1 MMDNTIKM
9 CKLLTKLSSKD
20 FKKNIQ
26 LNLYYVVMIV
36 MYSAIMYGINIIYSK
51 DYVIQ
56 HIEYFNVDNILL
68 MTRIMAGCFFL
79 LALGIILYLDNYLFN
94 YQKNKYY
101 LLRTMGLS
109 RRIISYKILVER
121 LIGSIIGLLIGIIIG
136 TIFNY
141 FLTKYILEVMETT
154 ITISFKLYKDA
165 LALTILGNAILLLV
179 TFIKNVKRFK
189 SIELKELLT
198 VEKKIKIG
206 KIPSV
211 KANIIS
217 IIVIGIMGIGVLR
230 YYDYV
235 QHLQEITDNVK
246 NLLIFLVI
254 ILAILA
260 IRSFIYAGINL
271 QTRKRLKKQYHSIED
286 IILLTELTTY
296 SKRLKFMMFSSSII
310 LLFCIVVPVMANILF
325 TWSHSFNQYKGSY
338 DIEVNSIYNYIKEP
352 DKIGEI
358 EIDFLN
364 EYLESQDVHANKFI
378 KVKNYLANPDLF
390 KNRRRGMFPPYIISL
405 DDYNCVRSASGLE
418 KVSLN
423 KDEFLVHKYKTEQNV
438 FSDKKIVL
446 SNGVTLKN
454 SQKEFTDSVAGESLF
469 NTDNPYV
476 IVVNA
481 YAVEGLL
488 KVSETVLIDTQD
500 RITYSQAEKI
510 EKDILTELNNSEI
523 YESNRKY
530 NKEDDF
536 FRIFEVTMQTISN
549 NQFVTFT
556 ILVNLLSI
564 YLFIIGMVLNLS
576 ILSLNYL
583 FIMRSHVDNI
593 KVYRRLGVNEKES
606 SDIRKKESRYI
617 YTTPLVCAGV
627 FLSIILGVYI
637 SLNYA
642 EIHAYVSIKGVILNA
657 SRYLLLVIGMTVLY
671 AFITMRIIK
680 KGEKDTYVQ

>member
-109 RRIISYKILVER
+109 RRMISYKILVER

-235 QHLQEITDNVK
+235 QHLQEIPDNVK

>member
-68 MTRIMAGCFFL
+68 ITRIMAGCFFL

-235 QHLQEITDNVK
+235 QHLQEIPDNVK

>member
-1 MMDNTIKM
+1 MDNTIKM

-235 QHLQEITDNVK
+235 QHLQEIPDNVK

-530 NKEDDF
+530 NKEDGF

>member
-1 MMDNTIKM
+1 MDNTIKM

-26 LNLYYVVMIV
+26 LNLYHVVMIV

-68 MTRIMAGCFFL
+68 ITRIMAGCFFL

-235 QHLQEITDNVK
+235 QHLQEIPDNVK

>member
-1 MMDNTIKM
+1 MDNTIKM

-136 TIFNY
+136 TVFNY
-141 FLTKYILEVMETT
+141 FLTKHILEVMETT

-235 QHLQEITDNVK
+235 QHLQEIPDNVK

-271 QTRKRLKKQYHSIED
+271 QTRKRLKKQYHNIED

-364 EYLESQDVHANKFI
+364 EYLESQDVHVNKFI

-488 KVSETVLIDTQD
+488 KVSETVLIDTQN

-523 YESNRKY
+523 YELNRIY

-536 FRIFEVTMQTISN
+536 FKIFEVTMQTISN

>member
-189 SIELKELLT
+189 SIQLKELLT

-235 QHLQEITDNVK
+235 QHLQEIPDNVK

>member
-1 MMDNTIKM
+1 MDNTIKM

-235 QHLQEITDNVK
+235 QHLQEIPDNVK

-606 SDIRKKESRYI
+606 SDIREKESRYI

>member
-1 MMDNTIKM
+1 MDNTIKM

-109 RRIISYKILVER
+109 RRIISYKILFER

-235 QHLQEITDNVK
+235 QHLQEIPDNVK

>member
-1 MMDNTIKM
+1 MDNTIKM

-68 MTRIMAGCFFL
+68 MTRIMVGCFFL

-136 TIFNY
+136 TVFNY

-217 IIVIGIMGIGVLR
+217 IIVIGIIGIGVLR

-235 QHLQEITDNVK
+235 QHLQEIPDNVK
-246 NLLIFLVI
+246 NLLIFFVI

-271 QTRKRLKKQYHSIED
+271 QTRKRLKKQYHNIED

-364 EYLESQDVHANKFI
+364 EYLESQDVHVNKFI

-510 EKDILTELNNSEI
+510 EKDILAELNNSEI
-523 YESNRKY
+523 YESNRIY

-536 FRIFEVTMQTISN
+536 FKIFEVTMQTISN

>member
-235 QHLQEITDNVK
+235 QHLQEIPDNVK

-536 FRIFEVTMQTISN
+536 FKIFEVTMQTISN

>member
-1 MMDNTIKM
+1 MDNTIKM

-235 QHLQEITDNVK
+235 QHLQEIPDNVK

-556 ILVNLLSI
+556 IVVNLLSI

>member
-1 MMDNTIKM
+1 MDNTIKM

-235 QHLQEITDNVK
+235 QHLQEIPDNVK

-310 LLFCIVVPVMANILF
+310 LFFCIVVPVMANILF

>member
-1 MMDNTIKM
+1 MDNTIKM

-235 QHLQEITDNVK
+235 QHLQEIPDNVK

-390 KNRRRGMFPPYIISL
+390 KNRRRRMFPPYIISL

>member
-1 MMDNTIKM
+1 MDNTIKM

-136 TIFNY
+136 TVFNY

-217 IIVIGIMGIGVLR
+217 IIVIGIIGIGVLR

-235 QHLQEITDNVK
+235 QHLQEIPDNVK

-271 QTRKRLKKQYHSIED
+271 QTRKRLKKQYHNIED

-523 YESNRKY
+523 YESNRIY

-627 FLSIILGVYI
+627 FLCIILGVYI

-680 KGEKDTYVQ
+680 KGEKDIYVQ

>member
-1 MMDNTIKM
+1 MDNTIKM

-235 QHLQEITDNVK
+235 QHLQEIPDNVK

-617 YTTPLVCAGV
+617 YTTTLVCAGV

>member
-1 MMDNTIKM
+1 MDNTIKM

-235 QHLQEITDNVK
+235 QHLQEIPDNVK

-418 KVSLN
+418 NVSLN

>member
-1 MMDNTIKM
+1 MDNTIKM

-235 QHLQEITDNVK
+235 QHLQEIPDNVK

-352 DKIGEI
+352 HKIGEI

>member
-1 MMDNTIKM
+1 MDNTIKM

-235 QHLQEITDNVK
+235 QHLQEIPDNVK

-260 IRSFIYAGINL
+260 IRSFIYAVINL

>member
-1 MMDNTIKM
+1 MDNTIKI

-136 TIFNY
+136 TVFNY

-235 QHLQEITDNVK
+235 QHLQEIPDNVK

-271 QTRKRLKKQYHSIED
+271 QTRKRLKKQYHNIED

-454 SQKEFTDSVAGESLF
+454 SQREFTDSVAGESLF

-642 EIHAYVSIKGVILNA
+642 EIHAYVSIKSVILNA

>member
-1 MMDNTIKM
+1 M
-9 CKLLTKLSSKD
+9 
-20 FKKNIQ
+20 
-26 LNLYYVVMIV
+26 
-36 MYSAIMYGINIIYSK
+36 
-51 DYVIQ
+51 
-56 HIEYFNVDNILL
+56 
-68 MTRIMAGCFFL
+68 
-79 LALGIILYLDNYLFN
+79 
-94 YQKNKYY
+94 
-101 LLRTMGLS
+101 
-109 RRIISYKILVER
+109 
-121 LIGSIIGLLIGIIIG
+121 
-136 TIFNY
+136 
-141 FLTKYILEVMETT
+141 
-154 ITISFKLYKDA
+154 
-165 LALTILGNAILLLV
+165 
-179 TFIKNVKRFK
+179 
-189 SIELKELLT
+189 
-198 VEKKIKIG
+198 
-206 KIPSV
+206 
-211 KANIIS
+211 
-217 IIVIGIMGIGVLR
+217 
-230 YYDYV
+230 
-235 QHLQEITDNVK
+235 
-246 NLLIFLVI
+246 
-254 ILAILA
+254 
-260 IRSFIYAGINL
+260 
-271 QTRKRLKKQYHSIED
+271 
-286 IILLTELTTY
+286 
-296 SKRLKFMMFSSSII
+296 
-310 LLFCIVVPVMANILF
+310 
-325 TWSHSFNQYKGSY
+325 
-338 DIEVNSIYNYIKEP
+338 
-352 DKIGEI
+352 
-358 EIDFLN
+358 
-364 EYLESQDVHANKFI
+364 
-378 KVKNYLANPDLF
+378 
-390 KNRRRGMFPPYIISL
+390 
-405 DDYNCVRSASGLE
+405 
-418 KVSLN
+418 
-423 KDEFLVHKYKTEQNV
+423 
-438 FSDKKIVL
+438 L

>member
-1 MMDNTIKM
+1 MDNTIKM

-68 MTRIMAGCFFL
+68 ITRIMAGCFFL

-235 QHLQEITDNVK
+235 QHLQEIPDNVK

>member
-1 MMDNTIKM
+1 MDNTIKM

-235 QHLQEITDNVK
+235 QHLQEIPDNVK

-481 YAVEGLL
+481 YAVEVLL

>member
-198 VEKKIKIG
+198 VEKKIIIG

-235 QHLQEITDNVK
+235 QHLQEIPDNVK

>member
-1 MMDNTIKM
+1 MDNTIKM

-154 ITISFKLYKDA
+154 ITISFKLYNDA

-235 QHLQEITDNVK
+235 QHLQEIPDNVK

-642 EIHAYVSIKGVILNA
+642 EIHAYVSIKCVILNA

>member
-1 MMDNTIKM
+1 MDNTIKM

-68 MTRIMAGCFFL
+68 MTCIMAGCFFL

-235 QHLQEITDNVK
+235 QHLQEIPDNVK

>member
-211 KANIIS
+211 KVNIIS

-235 QHLQEITDNVK
+235 QHLQEIPDNVK

-549 NQFVTFT
+549 NQFVTFM

>member
-1 MMDNTIKM
+1 MDNTIKM

-26 LNLYYVVMIV
+26 LNLYYVIMII
-36 MYSAIMYGINIIYSK
+36 MCSAIMYGINIIYSK

-56 HIEYFNVDNILL
+56 HVEYFNVDNILL

-79 LALGIILYLDNYLFN
+79 LALGIIMYLDNYLFN

-121 LIGSIIGLLIGIIIG
+121 LIGSFIGLLIGVIIG
-136 TIFNY
+136 TAFNY
-141 FLTKYILEVMETT
+141 FLTKYILKIMETN
-154 ITISFKLYKDA
+154 IAISFKLYKDA
-165 LALTILGNAILLLV
+165 LALTILGNAILLLL

-206 KIPSV
+206 KTPSV
-211 KANIIS
+211 KVNIIT
-217 IIVIGIMGIGVLR
+217 IIVIGIMGLGVLR
-230 YYDYV
+230 YYNYV
-235 QHLQEITDNVK
+235 QHLQDIPDNIK
-246 NLLIFLVI
+246 NLLVFLVI

-260 IRSFIYAGINL
+260 IRSFVHAGINL
-271 QTRKRLKKQYHSIED
+271 QTRKRLKKRYHKITD

-310 LLFCIVVPVMANILF
+310 LLFCIAVPVMSNIIF
-325 TWSHSFNQYKGSY
+325 TWSYSFNQYKDLY
-338 DIEVNSIYNYIKEP
+338 DIEVKSIYNYIKEP

-358 EIDFLN
+358 EIDFLS
-364 EYLESQDVHANKFI
+364 EYLESQDIHADKFI
-378 KVKNYLANPDLF
+378 KVKNYLADPDLF

-405 DDYNCVRSASGLE
+405 DDYNRIRAESGL
-418 KVSLN
+418 KQVSLN
-423 KDEFLVHKYKTEQNV
+423 RDEFLVHKHKTEQNV
-438 FSDKKIVL
+438 FLDKKLVL
-446 SNGVTLKN
+446 SNDVILKN

-469 NTDNPYV
+469 NTDNPYI

-488 KVSETVLIDTQD
+488 KVSETVLIDTED
-500 RITYSQAEKI
+500 RITYSQAEKM
-510 EKDILTELNNSEI
+510 EKDILAELNNSEI
-523 YESNRKY
+523 YETNRIY

-583 FIMRSHVDNI
+583 FIMKSHIDNI
-593 KVYRRLGVNEKES
+593 KIYRRLGVNEKES

-642 EIHAYVSIKGVILNA
+642 EIHAYVPIKGVILNV
-657 SRYLLLVIGMTVLY
+657 SRYLLLVVGMTVLY

>member
-1 MMDNTIKM
+1 MDNTIKM

-235 QHLQEITDNVK
+235 QHLQEIPDNVK

-536 FRIFEVTMQTISN
+536 FKIFEVTMQTISN

>member
-26 LNLYYVVMIV
+26 LNLYYVV

-235 QHLQEITDNVK
+235 QHLQEIPDNVK

>member
-1 MMDNTIKM
+1 MDNTIKM

-235 QHLQEITDNVK
+235 QHLQEIPDNVK

-423 KDEFLVHKYKTEQNV
+423 KDEFLVHKYKTEQNA

>member
-1 MMDNTIKM
+1 MDNTIKM

-136 TIFNY
+136 TVFNY
-141 FLTKYILEVMETT
+141 FLTKHILEVMETT

-235 QHLQEITDNVK
+235 QHLQEIPDNVK

-271 QTRKRLKKQYHSIED
+271 QTRKRLKKQYHNIED

-364 EYLESQDVHANKFI
+364 EYLESQDVHVNKFI

-438 FSDKKIVL
+438 FSDKKIVF
-446 SNGVTLKN
+446 SNCVNKKK
-454 SQKEFTDSVAGESLF
+454 SQKEFKDYVAGESLF

-488 KVSETVLIDTQD
+488 KVSETVLIDTQN

-523 YESNRKY
+523 YELNRIY

>member
-235 QHLQEITDNVK
+235 QHLQEIPDNVK
-246 NLLIFLVI
+246 NLLIFFVI

>member
-1 MMDNTIKM
+1 MDNTIKM

-235 QHLQEITDNVK
+235 QHLQEIPDNVK

-642 EIHAYVSIKGVILNA
+642 EIHAYVSIKCVILNA

>member
-1 MMDNTIKM
+1 M
-9 CKLLTKLSSKD
+9 
-20 FKKNIQ
+20 
-26 LNLYYVVMIV
+26 
-36 MYSAIMYGINIIYSK
+36 
-51 DYVIQ
+51 
-56 HIEYFNVDNILL
+56 
-68 MTRIMAGCFFL
+68 
-79 LALGIILYLDNYLFN
+79 YLDNYLFN

-136 TIFNY
+136 TVFNY
-141 FLTKYILEVMETT
+141 FLTKHILEVMETT

-165 LALTILGNAILLLV
+165 LALTILG
-179 TFIKNVKRFK
+179 K
-189 SIELKELLT
+189 
-198 VEKKIKIG
+198 
-206 KIPSV
+206 
-211 KANIIS
+211 
-217 IIVIGIMGIGVLR
+217 GVLR

-235 QHLQEITDNVK
+235 QHLQEIPDNVK

-271 QTRKRLKKQYHSIED
+271 QTRKRLKKQYHNIED

-364 EYLESQDVHANKFI
+364 EYLESQDVHVNKFI

-488 KVSETVLIDTQD
+488 KVSETVLIDTQN

-523 YESNRKY
+523 YELNRIY

>member
-1 MMDNTIKM
+1 MMDNTIKI

-136 TIFNY
+136 TVFNY

-235 QHLQEITDNVK
+235 QHLQEIPDNVK

-271 QTRKRLKKQYHSIED
+271 QTRKRLKKQYHNIED

-454 SQKEFTDSVAGESLF
+454 SQREFTDSVAGESLF

-500 RITYSQAEKI
+500 RITYRQAEKI

>member
-1 MMDNTIKM
+1 MDNTIKM

-198 VEKKIKIG
+198 AEKKIKIG

-235 QHLQEITDNVK
+235 QHLQEIPDNVK